1 MRVFLDSNRKLS
13 EKTAAEK
20 TLPYFLFRFFH
31 PNKLVSDLQP
41 LAANFIVSS
50 FFLFSTFCMRCS
62 WLIVIDIVR
71 LLSARFFKFTINSW
85 NFVRIFLSS
94 FLLKILK
101 ETSLEITKPLT
112 SALFWAYLFSLQIS
126 TIYILLENI
135 FYTDSTLQKNYT
147 LSFPWDIS
155 YWLAYITMKMLFNHE
170 RMLIAWYLKLT
181 TVIKPELFTRK
192 WLIKAW
198 VRSKDQKCWPKKN
211 PSAVPPYFILTWLV
225 TKFLEAAI
233 RIS

>member
-1 MRVFLDSNRKLS
+1 MALTPCIVKLSNFTVLRVLCAISCIALRVFLDSNRKLS

-31 PNKLVSDLQP
+31 PNKLVCDLQP

-85 NFVRIFLSS
+85 NSVMSLNSWIFLSS

-112 SALFWAYLFSLQIS
+112 SALFGHICFFFKSQQS
-126 TIYILLENI
+126 IYHWK
-135 FYTDSTLQKNYT
+135 T
-147 LSFPWDIS
+147 
-155 YWLAYITMKMLFNHE
+155 
-170 RMLIAWYLKLT
+170 
-181 TVIKPELFTRK
+181 
-192 WLIKAW
+192 
-198 VRSKDQKCWPKKN
+198 
-211 PSAVPPYFILTWLV
+211 YFILIQLFKRT
-225 TKFLEAAI
+225 I
-233 RIS
+233 P

>member
-94 FLLKILK
+94 FLMKILK

-126 TIYILLENI
+126 TTYISLENI

-147 LSFPWDIS
+147 L
-155 YWLAYITMKMLFNHE
+155 
-170 RMLIAWYLKLT
+170 
-181 TVIKPELFTRK
+181 
-192 WLIKAW
+192 
-198 VRSKDQKCWPKKN
+198 KCH
-211 PSAVPPYFILTWLV
+211 
-225 TKFLEAAI
+225 FLEI
-233 RIS
+233 FRIDWHILSRKCYLITNVCSLHDTSNWPLWQNHNYLPENG